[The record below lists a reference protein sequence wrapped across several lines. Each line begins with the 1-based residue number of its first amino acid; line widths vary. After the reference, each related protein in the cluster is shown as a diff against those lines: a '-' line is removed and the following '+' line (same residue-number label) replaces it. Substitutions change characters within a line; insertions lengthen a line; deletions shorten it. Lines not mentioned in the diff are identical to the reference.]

1 MIFHGCSPCAS
12 NQAVRDVNVCVLPL
26 PGPARI
32 ANVSAKEDTAACC
45 DWLRLVSRPSGF
57 IVGGVVKINRE
68 LVLRAGQ
75 FLGRRR
81 QTSRS
86 AKG

>member
-1 MIFHGCSPCAS
+1 MTFHGCSPFAS

-45 DWLRLVSRPSGF
+45 DWLRLVSRPFGF
-57 IVGGVVKINRE
+57 IVGRVADFKGEVI
-68 LVLRAGQ
+68 LRVGQ
-75 FLGRRR
+75 SLGLYTR
-81 QTSRS
+81 TLRS
-86 AKG
+86 ANG